1 VTVQASEMEAAFE
14 RRRVEAKLRFARS
27 GRRSF
32 LQNQYVPY
40 PFHVTRPF
48 QLDPEQPHLAT
59 LYLQSASGGL
69 YRDDQLALSLVCD
82 AQAAAHIT
90 TQSATIVHDTKGKA
104 ASQDTHLIVAE
115 DAFLAFTPDP
125 TVLFSGAHLAS
136 QVTVT
141 LAEGATAFLADAYGW
156 HDPWHASGRDPHQ
169 AERPFAKLETSVLI
183 RTSEGRRLAV
193 DRGILTGAQA
203 LAEASPLGPY
213 KAVGTFF
220 FLGARAGNFDPVS
233 LLEQLAAIGCLAGSS
248 ALPGD
253 AGQILRLLAPE
264 GGILKRGLE
273 MSFAAAFTQLFGT
286 PPAPRRK

>member
-1 VTVQASEMEAAFE
+1 VTAQQASEAAAAFE
-14 RRRVEAKLRFARS
+14 PRRIEATLRFARS

-40 PFHVTRPF
+40 PYHVTRPF
-48 QLDPEQPHLAT
+48 QLDPELPHVAT
-59 LYLQSASGGL
+59 LYLQSSSGGL

-82 AQAAAHIT
+82 AQAAAHVT

-104 ASQDTHLIVAE
+104 ASQETHLIVADE
-115 DAFLAFTPDP
+115 AFLAFTPDP

-141 LAEGATAFLADAYGW
+141 LAKRATAFLADAYSW
-156 HDPWHASGRDPHQ
+156 HDPRG

-183 RTSEGRRLAV
+183 RATTGRRLAV

-203 LAEASPLGPY
+203 FSDASPLGTY

-220 FLGARAGNFDPVS
+220 VLGERTGSFDATK
-233 LLEQLAAIGCLAGSS
+233 LQRQLAAIGCLAGTS
-248 ALPGD
+248 ALPAD
-253 AGQILRLLAPE
+253 AGQILRILAPE
-264 GGILKRGLE
+264 GGILKRGLD
-273 MSFAAAFTQLFGT
+273 MCFATAFTQFFGT